1 MRTKEEIRKE
11 RDKAQ
16 DLYDLLLLALPLK
29 VVRNQPTDDTI
40 AAIKKVEVRIQEL
53 DDELKRDY

>member
-16 DLYDLLLLALPLK
+16 DLYDMLLLGLPVK
-29 VVRNQPTDDTI
+29 VVRNQPTDDTV
-40 AAIKKVEVRIQEL
+40 AAIKNG
-53 DDELKRDY
+53 